1 MLTVQEYAA
10 RAVERQVADLIKALA
25 ALPEDRRHW
34 KPLDRGRTA
43 TDQMAECA
51 MINGVSADIVAQQ
64 AWGEID
70 MAERRRA
77 QAALD
82 TPQKAEAALKE
93 STARLVA
100 GIRATPDAALEIG
113 VTMPWETLPLADV
126 FLMPFWNMAYHE
138 GQINYIKTLAA
149 GKGA

>member
-10 RAVERQVADLIKALA
+10 RAVERQAADLVKALA

-34 KPLDRGRTA
+34 QPLDRGRTA
-43 TDQMAECA
+43 TDQVAECA

-64 AWGEID
+64 AWGDID

-93 STARLVA
+93 NTVRLVS
-100 GIRATPDAALEIG
+100 GIRATPDEALG
-113 VTMPWETLPLADV
+113 VAVTMPWETLPLADV
-126 FLMPFWNMAYHE
+126 FLMPFWNMASHE
-138 GQINYIKTLAA
+138 GQIKYIGTLATDKA
-149 GKGA
+149 A